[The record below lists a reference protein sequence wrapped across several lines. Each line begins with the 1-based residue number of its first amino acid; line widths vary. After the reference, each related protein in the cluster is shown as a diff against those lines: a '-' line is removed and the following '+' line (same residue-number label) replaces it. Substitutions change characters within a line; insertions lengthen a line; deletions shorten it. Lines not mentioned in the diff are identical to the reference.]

1 MGKYIYYLFRY
12 MCMKNMD
19 GGVIKN
25 RVNQWIINGLK
36 KLIFLIEHK
45 KKWNEEK
52 DISGVRF
59 KSIYT
64 EIDTLIRGLEI
75 FDDKYLKFPLNQVIV
90 FIQY

>member
-1 MGKYIYYLFRY
+1 MYEKYGWGSYKKSGEPVDNKWTKKVDILDRTQT
-12 MCMKNMD
+12 KN
-19 GGVIKN
+19 
-25 RVNQWIINGLK
+25 
-36 KLIFLIEHK
+36 
-45 KKWNEEK
+45 WNEEK

-75 FDDKYLKFPLNQVIV
+75 FDKKYLKFPRNQVIV